1 MSLFETLI
9 AEAGETARNAQD
21 AMAGMFGDAT
31 DAASDVV
38 TTGQEQVSDVVTT
51 ATEQAGSV
59 VTTATEQT
67 GSVAVAAT
75 DPGASFFDSV
85 KWIGLGLAG
94 VAVADLALTG
104 GKTIGKITG

>member
-1 MSLFETLI
+1 MSFLDTLI
-9 AEAGETARNAQD
+9 TEAGETARNAQN

-31 DAASDVV
+31 DVV
-38 TTGQEQVSDVVTT
+38 TTGQEQLGDVVTT
-51 ATEQAGSV
+51 ATEQAGDV
-59 VTTATEQT
+59 VTTATEQA
-67 GSVAVAAT
+67 GDVGVAAT